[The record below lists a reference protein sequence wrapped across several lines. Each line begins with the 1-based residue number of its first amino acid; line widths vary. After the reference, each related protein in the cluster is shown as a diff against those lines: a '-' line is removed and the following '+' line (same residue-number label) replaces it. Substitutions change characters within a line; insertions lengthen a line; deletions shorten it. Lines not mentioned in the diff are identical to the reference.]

1 MGGGA
6 LGALIEEFPVILGAF
21 WLTIRLTLASAVVA
35 LVLGTVL
42 AAMRVSPFGVLRGAA
57 TVYVNT
63 LRNTPLTL
71 VIVFCGLGLGLVLD
85 VSFSESLSTNY
96 LWLSIIGL
104 SAYTAAFVCEAIR
117 SGINT
122 VPVGQAEAARAL
134 GLTFTQNL
142 RFVVLPQAF
151 RAIIAPLGSL
161 LIALTKNTTVAAAIG
176 VAEASL
182 TMKSLFE
189 QHQDSVVA
197 IFFGFALAFLVL
209 TLPTGLLFGRLARWL
224 KVAR

>member
-1 MGGGA
+1 MGA
-6 LGALIEEFPVILGAF
+6 LVEEFPVILGAF
-21 WLTIRLTLASAVVA
+21 WLTVRLTLASAVAA

-42 AAMRVSPFGVLRGAA
+42 AAMRVSPIAVLRGVA
-57 TVYVNT
+57 TAYVNT

-134 GLTFTQNL
+134 GLTFVQNL

-189 QHQDSVVA
+189 RHQDSVVA

-209 TLPTGLLFGRLARWL
+209 TLPTGLFFGWLSRRL
-224 KVAR
+224 KVVR

>member
-1 MGGGA
+1 MGA
-6 LGALIEEFPVILGAF
+6 LVEEFPVILGAF
-21 WLTIRLTLASAVVA
+21 WLTVRLTLASAVVA

-42 AAMRVSPFGVLRGAA
+42 AAMKVSPFGVLRGVA
-57 TVYVNT
+57 TAYVNT

-71 VIVFCGLGLGLVLD
+71 VIVFCGLGLGTVLD

-176 VAEASL
+176 VGEASL
-182 TMKSLFE
+182 TMKSMFE

-209 TLPTGLLFGRLARWL
+209 TLPTGLAFGWLSRRL

>member
-1 MGGGA
+1 MGA
-6 LGALIEEFPVILGAF
+6 LVEEFPVILGAF
-21 WLTIRLTLASAVVA
+21 WLTIRLTLASAAAA

-42 AAMRVSPFGVLRGAA
+42 AAMRVSPFAVLRGVA

-142 RFVVLPQAF
+142 RFIVLPQAF

-189 QHQDSVVA
+189 RHQDSVVA

-209 TLPTGLLFGRLARWL
+209 TLPTGLFFGWLSRRL
-224 KVAR
+224 KVVR

>member
-1 MGGGA
+1 MGA
-6 LGALIEEFPVILGAF
+6 LVEEFPVILGAF
-21 WLTIRLTLASAVVA
+21 WLTIRLTLASAVAA

-42 AAMRVSPFGVLRGAA
+42 AAMRVSPFGVLRGVA
-57 TVYVNT
+57 TAYVNT

-142 RFVVLPQAF
+142 RFIVLPQAF

-189 QHQDSVVA
+189 RHQDSVVA

-209 TLPTGLLFGRLARWL
+209 TLPTGLFFGWLSRRL
-224 KVAR
+224 KVVR

>member
-1 MGGGA
+1 MGA
-6 LGALIEEFPVILGAF
+6 LVEEFPVILGAF
-21 WLTIRLTLASAVVA
+21 WLTIRLTLASAAAA

-42 AAMRVSPFGVLRGAA
+42 AAMRVSPFGVLRGVA

-142 RFVVLPQAF
+142 RFIVLPQAF

-189 QHQDSVVA
+189 RHQDSVVA

-209 TLPTGLLFGRLARWL
+209 TLPTGLFFGWLSRRL
-224 KVAR
+224 KVVR

>member
-1 MGGGA
+1 MGA
-6 LGALIEEFPVILGAF
+6 LVEEFPVILGAF

-42 AAMRVSPFGVLRGAA
+42 AAMRVSPFGVLRGVA
-57 TVYVNT
+57 TTYVNV

-189 QHQDSVVA
+189 RHQDSVVA

-209 TLPTGLLFGRLARWL
+209 TLPTGLLFGWLSRRL
-224 KVAR
+224 KVVR